1 MIGSAWRMTR
11 PSGHFIQVSPPI
23 PIVVSSRFPDSGVYS
38 MALSRPLSLAFAFV
52 ALSVFSSSSR
62 AAETASLPP
71 VLLQMIRDDSVH
83 RELDLDATQRNQVL
97 TALPDID
104 GPWFRS
110 RNLPADR
117 QQQEI
122 DRLTK
127 QMETQLA
134 KILRQSQQDRLHQ
147 LEYQALG
154 TRMVL
159 RQDVAEKLNL
169 TPHQLTRFAETFQ
182 STDTKANE
190 LQNQIRKG
198 EKKADDANRELGRI
212 KIQERQSVVGQL
224 TSEQKN
230 TLGSLAGSPF
240 DFSRVKRMYPMAPE
254 LSLEGVTWIQGG
266 PLKLEELRGKVI
278 AVHFYAF
285 QCINC
290 QRNFPHYKG
299 WHDDF
304 DDEDLVIIGI
314 QTPETTSERD
324 LGRVSAAVKKDGM
337 EYPVLLDL
345 DSSNWKNW
353 SNTMWP
359 TVYLIDK
366 QGFIRRWWQGEM
378 NWQGTPGEKQMRQTI
393 EQLLAESP

>member
-1 MIGSAWRMTR
+1 MTR
-11 PSGHFIQVSPPI
+11 LSGHFIQVSPQI
-23 PIVVSSRFPDSGVYS
+23 PMVFSSCSPDSGVYS
-38 MALSRPLSLAFAFV
+38 MALTRRLSLAFTLV
-52 ALSVFSSSSR
+52 ALSISLSSSR
-62 AAETASLPP
+62 AAETPSLPP

-83 RELDLDATQRNQVL
+83 RELDLDATQRNQL
-97 TALPDID
+97 LAALPEID

-117 QQQEI
+117 QQHEI

-127 QMETQLA
+127 QMETEVA
-134 KILRQSQQDRLHQ
+134 KILRQSQRDRLHQ

-159 RQDVAEKLNL
+159 RQDIAEKLSL
-169 TPHQLTRFAETFQ
+169 TPRQLNRFAEYFQ

-198 EKKADDANRELGRI
+198 EKKADDANKELGRI

-254 LSLEGVTWIQGG
+254 LSLDGVTWIQGG
-266 PLKLEELRGKVI
+266 PLKLEELRGKVV

-290 QRNFPHYKG
+290 QQNFPHYKG

-304 DDEDLVIIGI
+304 DDKDLVIIGI
-314 QTPETTSERD
+314 QTPETPSERD

-345 DSSNWKNW
+345 NSSNWKNW

>member
-1 MIGSAWRMTR
+1 MG
-11 PSGHFIQVSPPI
+11 PPGHFRADALMFLILF
-23 PIVVSSRFPDSGVYS
+23 SSRSPDSGVHS
-38 MALSRPLSLAFAFV
+38 MALIRPLALAFTLIAV
-52 ALSVFSSSSR
+52 SVFSSSCR
-62 AAETASLPP
+62 AADTPSLPP

-97 TALPDID
+97 AALPAID

-127 QMETQLA
+127 QMETELA
-134 KILRQSQQDRLHQ
+134 KILRQPQQDRLHQ
-147 LEYQALG
+147 LECQALG

-159 RQDVAEKLNL
+159 RQDVAEKLSL
-169 TPHQLTRFAETFQ
+169 TPRQLTRFAETFQ
-182 STDTKANE
+182 STDTKANQ
-190 LQNQIRKG
+190 LQEQIRKG
-198 EKKADDANRELGRI
+198 EKKADDANRELNRI
-212 KIQERQSVVGQL
+212 KTQERQSVVGQL

-230 TLGSLAGSPF
+230 KLGSLAGSPF

-254 LSLEGVTWIQGG
+254 LSSEGVTWIQGG
-266 PLKLEELRGKVI
+266 PLKLEELRGKVV

-304 DDEDLVIIGI
+304 NDEDLVIIGI
-314 QTPETTSERD
+314 QTPETPSERD
-324 LGRVSAAVKKDGM
+324 LGRVSTAVKKDGM

-345 DSSNWKNW
+345 ESSNWKNW